1 MPKLTS
7 FGDWSTDIH
16 LRTRRVADDIR
27 LHGTDDPDW
36 LFSESVV
43 AFWIR
48 KEDAKRNT
56 IYFCLNEEELQELV
70 KFGQQVLDAR
80 SADIRP

>member
-1 MPKLTS
+1 MPELTQ
-7 FGDWSTDIH
+7 FGDWRTNIH
-16 LRTRRVADDIR
+16 LSTRRVADDIR

-36 LFSESVV
+36 LFPESAV

-48 KEDAKRNT
+48 KDDAKRNT
-56 IYFCLNEEELQELV
+56 IFFCLSEAELEELV

-80 SADIRP
+80 KHE